1 MTGPATSGPASPEP
15 ARSGSIPASAEPATS
30 GPAPASTETA
40 SSAPAIPEPAIPEL
54 VGPDPISPEPVSAGP
69 TSTKAARSGPARV
82 VPDTTRL
89 ATASLA
95 AGDPTGWFEQL
106 YAEAGAGTAEVP
118 WDVPR
123 PSKLL
128 AEWARAAAVV
138 GNGRSALVVGCG
150 LGRDAEFLAGL
161 GFVTTGFDIAAT
173 AVRTARERHPDSPVD
188 YDVADLLDLPPRWHG
203 GFDLVLESN
212 NVQALPKPERDR
224 AIAAVGTLVAPG
236 GTLLVL
242 AAADTGAVRAAPP
255 WPLTRAE
262 VDAFASAG
270 LTPIRVEE
278 LTDAEDPL
286 VKRWRAEFRA
296 AG

>member
-1 MTGPATSGPASPEP
+1 MTGAGEP
-15 ARSGSIPASAEPATS
+15 
-30 GPAPASTETA
+30 
-40 SSAPAIPEPAIPEL
+40 
-54 VGPDPISPEPVSAGP
+54 
-69 TSTKAARSGPARV
+69 

-89 ATASLA
+89 AAASLA

-128 AEWARAAAVV
+128 AGWAEAGAVV
-138 GNGRSALVVGCG
+138 GGGRTALVVGCG
-150 LGRDAEFLAGL
+150 LGRDAEFLAAL

-173 AVRTARERHPDSPVD
+173 AVRTARERHPDSPVE
-188 YDVADLLDLPPRWHG
+188 YGVADLLDPPADWRG
-203 GFDLVLESN
+203 AFDLVLESN

-224 AIAAVGTLVAPG
+224 AIANIGPLVAAG

-242 AAADTGAVRAAPP
+242 AAAATGEESAAPP

-262 VDAFASAG
+262 VDAFAGPG
-270 LTPIRVEE
+270 LTPVRVEE
-278 LTDAEDPL
+278 CTDAGDPL
-286 VKRWRAEFRA
+286 IKRWRAEFRA

>member
-1 MTGPATSGPASPEP
+1 
-15 ARSGSIPASAEPATS
+15 
-30 GPAPASTETA
+30 
-40 SSAPAIPEPAIPEL
+40 
-54 VGPDPISPEPVSAGP
+54 
-69 TSTKAARSGPARV
+69 

-89 ATASLA
+89 AAASLA

-128 AEWARAAAVV
+128 AGWADAGAVV
-138 GNGRSALVVGCG
+138 GAGRTALVVGCG
-150 LGRDAEFLAGL
+150 LGRDAEFLAAL

-173 AVRTARERHPDSPVD
+173 AVRTARERHPDSPVE
-188 YDVADLLDLPPRWHG
+188 YAVADLLDPPAAWLG

-212 NVQALPKPERDR
+212 NVQALPKPARDR
-224 AIAAVGTLVAPG
+224 AIANVGPLVAPG

-242 AAADTGAVRAAPP
+242 AAAATGRESAAPP

-262 VDAFASAG
+262 VEAFAAPG
-270 LTPIRVEE
+270 LTVVRIEE
-278 LTDAEDPL
+278 CDDAGDPL
-286 VKRWRAEFRA
+286 IRRWRAEFRA
-296 AG
+296 GG